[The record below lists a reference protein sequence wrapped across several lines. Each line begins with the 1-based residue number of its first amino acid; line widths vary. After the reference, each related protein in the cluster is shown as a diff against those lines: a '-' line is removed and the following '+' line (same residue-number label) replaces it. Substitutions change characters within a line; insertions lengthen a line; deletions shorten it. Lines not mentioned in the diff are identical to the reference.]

1 MKLPRVL
8 EVVEWL
14 PLAALP
20 FIAWAWTDGF
30 TRSIDLDLW
39 LVLGFAAFINLSWI
53 VFHRYTR
60 QLAEFPKKFPGFR
73 MKNNG

>member
-1 MKLPRVL
+1 MRLARVL

-20 FIAWAWTDGF
+20 FIAWLWTDGF
-30 TRSIDLDLW
+30 THSLGPDLW
-39 LVLGFAAFINLSWI
+39 LVLGFAALINGAWI
-53 VFHRYTR
+53 VFHRHMR
-60 QLAEFPKKFPGFR
+60 QLSEFPKKFPGFR